1 MRKAY
6 VLGAGMT
13 HPNVLRMGGIDPDEY
28 TSFAFGMGLERLP
41 MLKYGIDNMRLFYN
55 SDLRFLRQ
63 F

>member
-1 MRKAY
+1 
-6 VLGAGMT
+6 MT

-28 TSFAFGMGLERLP
+28 TSFAFGIGLERLP
-41 MLKYGIDNMRLFYN
+41 MLKYGIDDIRLFYN